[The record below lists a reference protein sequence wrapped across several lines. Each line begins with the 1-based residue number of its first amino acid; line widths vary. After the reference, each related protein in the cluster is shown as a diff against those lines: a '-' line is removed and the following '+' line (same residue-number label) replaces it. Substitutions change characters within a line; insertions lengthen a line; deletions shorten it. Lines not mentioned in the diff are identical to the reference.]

1 MVKLASGMSSQS
13 GKAYYGK
20 EEVDDLIDLME
31 CEMESLEC
39 DVEYWKTLFNQS
51 QDELNYH
58 KTLVDNLEQEVRK
71 IKADTS
77 ASPDDD
83 QPPSLQNSSADCS
96 SVASSCSSGS
106 ALSPTLNGS
115 SRTVFSHSATSSR
128 PVSLRSSPSTSP
140 ERRRQRAA
148 RNKSI
153 RLIRLGR
160 KKSATQKSV
169 DKGGNSSQGNFL
181 TGAFGLLKRI
191 AGHTSS
197 EKSPAIAAAAEDLHS
212 PPTICYTFNKSVM
225 FFIHRVAN
233 AVTMMYNESDE
244 LTVCHFIRPKER
256 AKILEGLA
264 DQGDQA
270 EADDVQEAS
279 EQAPEQ
285 REVLVTGE
293 GRVLPSSPSPVSVGG
308 GVVQPSSPAHDE
320 DAQQTLSPM
329 ATVTG
334 RSPAALEERGS
345 PSRPA

>member
-1 MVKLASGMSSQS
+1 
-13 GKAYYGK
+13 
-20 EEVDDLIDLME
+20 
-31 CEMESLEC
+31 
-39 DVEYWKTLFNQS
+39 
-51 QDELNYH
+51 
-58 KTLVDNLEQEVRK
+58 
-71 IKADTS
+71 
-77 ASPDDD
+77 
-83 QPPSLQNSSADCS
+83 
-96 SVASSCSSGS
+96 
-106 ALSPTLNGS
+106 
-115 SRTVFSHSATSSR
+115 
-128 PVSLRSSPSTSP
+128 
-140 ERRRQRAA
+140 
-148 RNKSI
+148 
-153 RLIRLGR
+153 
-160 KKSATQKSV
+160 
-169 DKGGNSSQGNFL
+169 
-181 TGAFGLLKRI
+181 
-191 AGHTSS
+191 
-197 EKSPAIAAAAEDLHS
+197 
-212 PPTICYTFNKSVM
+212 M

-308 GVVQPSSPAHDE
+308 GVVQPSSPAHGKGEESQEKTTEWPLDE

-345 PSRPA
+345 PSRPASRSSSPVRGYHSTPSSSSADDTSEVGFTFEEYEREAENVLKGIFSLDEALLPVVKEIEAL